1 MESDLLQ
8 LKLIHNTVV
17 DTSVVFPHKMGLPFK
32 RGKHIFASLLN
43 FRSNLFYIFV
53 NNSHPLSSSSLSALR
68 NLMQEHLQKIIQ
80 QDDSGH
86 DSAEDARSCLELMQW
101 KVKADVK

>member
-1 MESDLLQ
+1 ML
-8 LKLIHNTVV
+8 TY
-17 DTSVVFPHKMGLPFK
+17 FC
-32 RGKHIFASLLN
+32 
-43 FRSNLFYIFV
+43 
-53 NNSHPLSSSSLSALR
+53 LSALR